1 MIYAQTKISLDML
14 MELQNTKKMV
24 EKMQEDIHKKCI
36 DCREYVLNAA
46 EICVKPDMIIKRAAQ
61 MQETLCK
68 RCPLYPYVLEI
79 EKEGI

>member
-36 DCREYVLNAA
+36 DCRANVEEMAVQCNAT
-46 EICVKPDMIIKRAAQ
+46 PDRYRQ
-61 MQETLCK
+61 MQKTLCI
-68 RCPLYPYVLEI
+68 RCVLYPYGLTV
-79 EKEGI
+79 EGGKT